1 MFKNLRTRS
10 PTSFFRQTWKMGK
23 DDPHKIIHAF
33 KVGFALCCVSP
44 FYLTDPLFKGVA
56 GDAAIWAV
64 ITVVVVLEFSAGTI
78 KSIAAIV
85 EDLICNE

>member
-1 MFKNLRTRS
+1 
-10 PTSFFRQTWKMGK
+10 MGK
-23 DDPHKIIHAF
+23 DDPCKIIHAF

-56 GDAAIWAV
+56 GDAAIWAAITVVVVLEFSGDAAIWAV